1 MKKMNS
7 VSKLALALVLVWST
21 AGCDEFIDTR
31 VEMDTFS
38 QSQPLDDFESL
49 EVHIEYDIGNLEIS
63 EGSDDELYSIDLE
76 YDRLH
81 FDPDLDFDGA
91 GSRASLTFDLDS
103 VGRGFSGDRFNND
116 LLLRLNPDIP
126 IDLRLSIGVAE
137 SHLDL
142 TGLGLTRLRL
152 DGGVGRT
159 EILFGELSAEE
170 MDDLDVEAGVG
181 DVTIRSIGNARVR
194 DLKVEGGIGRTELD
208 FSGEWDDWTTEAEI
222 SVGVGHI
229 LLRIPRELAVEIR
242 SDNSFLSNISA
253 PGFERDNDRYTR
265 NLGNGRT
272 RIIIRIESGIGAVT
286 IDLI

>member
-31 VEMDTFS
+31 VEMDTFR

-126 IDLRLSIGVAE
+126 IDLRLSTGVTE

-208 FSGEWDDWTTEAEI
+208 FSGEWDDWTTEARDLGRCRPHPPADSQGASGRDPQRQQLPFQHQRPRASNETTTATREI
-222 SVGVGHI
+222 SAMAG
-229 LLRIPRELAVEIR
+229 RE
-242 SDNSFLSNISA
+242 SSSGSSPGSA
-253 PGFERDNDRYTR
+253 PSRST
-265 NLGNGRT
+265 
-272 RIIIRIESGIGAVT
+272 
-286 IDLI
+286 